1 MWHETDTAS
10 EECQFNLVKLCHAQV
25 TRTLRWKTS
34 GPPKGH
40 TGKMQIPKGS
50 SGRKSS
56 SPTDTRFLQVSSI
69 TSQYK
74 ALWAGSRNSH
84 SSWVNSMATS
94 SEVSRSWNET
104 TCHQKGHEMFSFSCK
119 RERVVRGKDWLGS
132 SMCSNRS
139 MQGYLEKL
147 WISNFNFLC
156 FFLRPYEILQ
166 LIWIFH
172 HCSKSMKYINI

>member
-1 MWHETDTAS
+1 MIQWLRLCISNEGGAGLILSQWHKTDTAS
-10 EECQFNLVKLCHAQV
+10 EEGQFNLVKLCHARV

-34 GPPKGH
+34 GPPMGH

-69 TSQYK
+69 TSLYK

-104 TCHQKGHEMFSFSCK
+104 TCHQKGHEKFSFSCK
-119 RERVVRGKDWLGS
+119 RERVVRGKDWLEVCVLTDPCRGIWRNYAS
-132 SMCSNRS
+132 
-139 MQGYLEKL
+139 LFL
-147 WISNFNFLC
+147 ISYAF
-156 FFLRPYEILQ
+156 
-166 LIWIFH
+166 
-172 HCSKSMKYINI
+172 S

>member
-1 MWHETDTAS
+1 MQRYSRADPY
-10 EECQFNLVKLCHAQV
+10 F
-25 TRTLRWKTS
+25 R
-34 GPPKGH
+34 
-40 TGKMQIPKGS
+40 GKW
-50 SGRKSS
+50 S
-56 SPTDTRFLQVSSI
+56 SPTESRFLRVSNI
-69 TSQYK
+69 TSLYK

-104 TCHQKGHEMFSFSCK
+104 TRHQKGHEKFSFSCK
-119 RERVVRGKDWLGS
+119 RERVVRGTDWLGW

-139 MQGYLEKL
+139 MQGYLEKV

-166 LIWIFH
+166 LTWIFH
-172 HCSKSMKYINI
+172 HRSKSMKYIKIKLNTVLAIQKCQILCSTQWVQFMI